1 MYFSQ
6 VIIVR
11 TERRVTE
18 QHRIFYERVAVGRLP
33 QRALAPA
40 AHARERGP
48 AIGRPGFRAFGRV
61 RGARACLLSRMGGII
76 DCLFL
81 LLFLTHFDTH
91 AVCPIAGCSF
101 CDRGGAG
108 RANRRRR
115 RRHRRAAETD
125 GSLLFVFFV
134 PPSLSVCRVFFV
146 CSSICD
152 F

>member
-1 MYFSQ
+1 MCTFLRSSSFCDRAASHLL
-6 VIIVR
+6 R
-11 TERRVTE
+11 TGCG
-18 QHRIFYERVAVGRLP
+18 GRLP

-40 AHARERGP
+40 ARARFR
-48 AIGRPGFRAFGRV
+48 APGFRAVEG
-61 RGARACLLSRMGGII
+61 GAGLFVVSNGW

-108 RANRRRR
+108 RASRR

-125 GSLLFVFFV
+125 GSSLFVFV
-134 PPSLSVCRVFFV
+134 PPSVCRVFFV

>member
-48 AIGRPGFRAFGRV
+48 AFGRV